1 MGSKNSERVQVVILS
16 PPFSVALSTHQE
28 NMSCGSQTPLTACS
42 AGVVRVL
49 HCLDFESKA
58 QQVNGSIDVIHSS
71 IANISL
77 KLGNLPNGGT
87 PSLSQVHIIDR
98 HCIKNIKNSG
108 LFGPLP

>member
-1 MGSKNSERVQVVILS
+1 MGSKNSERVQVVIRS

-28 NMSCGSQTPLTACS
+28 NMSCRSQTPLTACS
-42 AGVVRVL
+42 AGVVRML

-71 IANISL
+71 IANTSL
-77 KLGNLPNGGT
+77 NLPKGGT

>member
-1 MGSKNSERVQVVILS
+1 MGSKNSERVQVVIRS

-42 AGVVRVL
+42 AGVVRAL
-49 HCLDFESKA
+49 LLDFESKA

-71 IANISL
+71 IANTSL

-98 HCIKNIKNSG
+98 HGIKNIKNSG